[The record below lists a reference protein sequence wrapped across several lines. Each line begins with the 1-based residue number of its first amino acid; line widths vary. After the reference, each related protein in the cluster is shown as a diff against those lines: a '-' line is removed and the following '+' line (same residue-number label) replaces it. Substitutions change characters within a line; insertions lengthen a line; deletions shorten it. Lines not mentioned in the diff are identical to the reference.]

1 MKENKVNIDISIYLF
16 IVIFMFISC
25 IFIYSAQMDLPY
37 NNNFA
42 FKQALWFIF
51 GMLVSSVVYFF
62 DFEQIRKMS
71 LYLFIF
77 GILSLVVLMLS
88 PESIA
93 PEIKGI
99 KAWFSFPGL
108 GSIQPSEFMKIFLV
122 LFLARIITN
131 HNEKNT
137 LKNLKMDLWLLFK
150 IIGVTLIPLAL
161 VVLQP
166 DAGTGMVMI
175 AIMLGMILVSKI
187 HWKILML
194 IFITGIICLLFLVLA
209 FLFNQ
214 NLLLNFL
221 DQYQI
226 DRINAWLDP
235 FSDSLGISYQ
245 LSQSIL
251 SVGSGMLTG
260 KGYTEGEV
268 YVPEAHSDFIFTTI
282 AEEFGF
288 LGTSITVCL
297 YFALIYRIFSIALK
311 NKGQYE
317 NLIAA
322 GISSMLTFHVFENV
336 GMVIGLV
343 PITGIPLPLFS
354 YGGSSVLATIFA
366 LTIIIN
372 ISAKTKVYMFGGEE
386 NSSSEK

>member
-1 MKENKVNIDISIYLF
+1 
-16 IVIFMFISC
+16 
-25 IFIYSAQMDLPY
+25 
-37 NNNFA
+37 
-42 FKQALWFIF
+42 
-51 GMLVSSVVYFF
+51 
-62 DFEQIRKMS
+62 
-71 LYLFIF
+71 
-77 GILSLVVLMLS
+77 
-88 PESIA
+88 
-93 PEIKGI
+93 
-99 KAWFSFPGL
+99 
-108 GSIQPSEFMKIFLV
+108 
-122 LFLARIITN
+122 
-131 HNEKNT
+131 
-137 LKNLKMDLWLLFK
+137 
-150 IIGVTLIPLAL
+150 
-161 VVLQP
+161 
-166 DAGTGMVMI
+166 
-175 AIMLGMILVSKI
+175 
-187 HWKILML
+187 
-194 IFITGIICLLFLVLA
+194 
-209 FLFNQ
+209 
-214 NLLLNFL
+214 
-221 DQYQI
+221 
-226 DRINAWLDP
+226 
-235 FSDSLGISYQ
+235 
-245 LSQSIL
+245 
-251 SVGSGMLTG
+251 VGSGMLTG

-372 ISAKTKVYMFGGEE
+372 ISAKIKVYMFGGEE